1 MHQDLRITQIIIA
14 AITAACAVVIPVLFH
29 LVGLGSIFLPMF
41 IPLSIGAY
49 FLTPLFALLTGA
61 IAPITSSIL
70 TGMPPLYPPI
80 AIIMMIELSLFC
92 LIISL
97 LKHKTSVNNY
107 IIIIIAIICDRIV
120 LYMLYAIILPY
131 LKISF
136 ALFGIYDLF
145 KSFPGII
152 LLLIVTPSAVKGL
165 NGIMTKV
172 RGDSKW

>member
-1 MHQDLRITQIIIA
+1 MHEDTRITQIIIA

-29 LVGLGSIFLPMF
+29 LIGLGSIFLPMF

-49 FLTPLFALLTGA
+49 FLTPLFALLTGT
-61 IAPITSSIL
+61 IAPLTSSLL

-92 LIISL
+92 LVISV
-97 LKHKTSVNNY
+97 LKHKTNFTNY

-120 LYMLYAIILPY
+120 LYVLYGIILPY
-131 LKISF
+131 FKISF
-136 ALFGIYDLF
+136 ALFSIYDLF

-152 LLLIVTPSAVKGL
+152 LLIIITPSAVNGL
-165 NGIMTKV
+165 NSIITKNAG
-172 RGDSKW
+172 R

>member
-1 MHQDLRITQIIIA
+1 MHEDTRITQIIIA

-29 LVGLGSIFLPMF
+29 LIGLGSIFLPMF

-49 FLTPLFALLTGA
+49 FLTPLFALLTGT
-61 IAPITSSIL
+61 IAPLTSSLL

-97 LKHKTSVNNY
+97 LKHKTNFKNY
-107 IIIIIAIICDRIV
+107 VIIIIGIICDRIV
-120 LYMLYAIILPY
+120 LYVLYAIILPY
-131 LKISF
+131 FKISF
-136 ALFGIYDLF
+136 ALFSIYDLF

-152 LLLIVTPSAVKGL
+152 LLIIITPSAVNGL
-165 NGIMTKV
+165 NSIITKNAG
-172 RGDSKW
+172 R